1 MRWAGRR
8 LLLGA
13 LLPALALAQDAAP
26 AGRFDTLPVPRG
38 HGQLNQDVITLELH
52 SGSLDIRV
60 MPLDD
65 RVTRLLAPDAEQSL
79 QALLASRRPSI
90 DSALAR
96 HGLHQPGLAL
106 VTFFARDNN
115 TRFEP
120 QLITIS
126 VRNRQIQPR
135 ATLPLSASFSSQV
148 LDQREQAMGLYLFEE
163 PIPVTE
169 PFVVQYRDAL
179 NADWERRLSRLDRER
194 ARILSRLAAPDTPGV
209 D

>member
-1 MRWAGRR
+1 MRSTGRL

-13 LLPALALAQDAAP
+13 LLPALVLAQDAAP
-26 AGRFDTLPVPRG
+26 TGRFDTLPVPRG
-38 HGQLNQDVITLELH
+38 HGQLNQDVITLQLR
-52 SGSLDIRV
+52 SGALDIRV

-79 QALLASRRPSI
+79 LALLTSRRSSI
-90 DSALAR
+90 DSARAR

-126 VRNRQIQPR
+126 VRNRQIQPS
-135 ATLPLSASFSSQV
+135 ATLPLSASFSNQV

-169 PFVVQYRDAL
+169 PFVVQYRDAV

-194 ARILSRLAAPDTPGV
+194 ARILSRLGAPDTPGV